1 MVPAAS
7 AAQKSRKFMYL
18 LGFLHHISV
27 IWAVGC
33 AKVSALNYLRMP
45 EARLYCRSAFLAF
58 ALIAATATVAQAQT
72 PAETLRV
79 RPLVRDGQVLVTF
92 ALDGGL
98 TEEMKAVVQS
108 GLRTVFTYTV
118 ELKMKVPAWVDRTV
132 ATAVVST
139 SVDYDNLTRRHTV
152 SQARNG
158 RVEQS
163 FVVEDPAHVAQMVTN
178 FERLP
183 LFDTKQL
190 EANREYYVLVRADA
204 RARRSAALWPWSGT
218 ASGFA
223 RFTFIPN
230 N

>member
-1 MVPAAS
+1 MALFTLALLAAPAAS
-7 AAQKSRKFMYL
+7 AYAQ
-18 LGFLHHISV
+18 GANTI
-27 IWAVGC
+27 
-33 AKVSALNYLRMP
+33 
-45 EARLYCRSAFLAF
+45 
-58 ALIAATATVAQAQT
+58 
-72 PAETLRV
+72 RV
-79 RPLVRDGQVLVTF
+79 RPLQRDGQVLVTF

-98 TEEMKAVVQS
+98 TEEMKAVVSS

-118 ELKMKVPAWVDRTV
+118 ELKLKVPAWVDRTV

-139 SVDYDNLTRRHTV
+139 SVDFDNLTRRHTV
-152 SQARNG
+152 SQAKNG

-163 FVVEDPAHVAQMVTN
+163 FVVEDPAEVAQMVTN

-190 EANREYYVLVRADA
+190 EANREYYVIVRADA
-204 RARRSAALWPWSGT
+204 RPRSSAALWPWSGT

>member
-1 MVPAAS
+1 MAVSRLYIHRAGTAVFTLALLAVTAAS
-7 AAQKSRKFMYL
+7 AFAQD
-18 LGFLHHISV
+18 
-27 IWAVGC
+27 A
-33 AKVSALNYLRMP
+33 N
-45 EARLYCRSAFLAF
+45 
-58 ALIAATATVAQAQT
+58 
-72 PAETLRV
+72 TLRV
-79 RPLVRDGQVLVTF
+79 RPIQRDGQVLVTF

-98 TEEMKAVVQS
+98 TDEMKAVVSS

-118 ELKMKVPAWVDRTV
+118 ELKLKVPAWVDRTV
-132 ATAVVST
+132 ATAVVSA

-152 SQARNG
+152 SQAKNG

-163 FVVEDPAHVAQMVTN
+163 FVVEDPAEVAQMVTN

-204 RARRSAALWPWSGT
+204 RPRSSAALWPWSGT

>member
-1 MVPAAS
+1 MV
-7 AAQKSRKFMYL
+7 
-18 LGFLHHISV
+18 V
-27 IWAVGC
+27 
-33 AKVSALNYLRMP
+33 
-45 EARLYCRSAFLAF
+45 ARLYIRSARVAVLTLA
-58 ALIAATATVAQAQT
+58 LLAATAAGAFAQDAN
-72 PAETLRV
+72 TLRV
-79 RPLVRDGQVLVTF
+79 RPIQRDGQVLVTF

-98 TEEMKAVVQS
+98 TEEMKAVVSS

-118 ELKMKVPAWVDRTV
+118 ELKLKVPAWVDRTV

-163 FVVEDPAHVAQMVTN
+163 FVVEDPAQVAQMVTN

-204 RARRSAALWPWSGT
+204 RPRGSAMFPWSGT

>member
-1 MVPAAS
+1 MVPA
-7 AAQKSRKFMYL
+7 
-18 LGFLHHISV
+18 
-27 IWAVGC
+27 
-33 AKVSALNYLRMP
+33 
-45 EARLYCRSAFLAF
+45 RLYIRSASIAVITLAFLA
-58 ALIAATATVAQAQT
+58 ATAASAYAQDGAN
-72 PAETLRV
+72 TLRV

-98 TEEMKAVVQS
+98 TDEMKAVVSS

-118 ELKMKVPAWVDRTV
+118 ELKLKVPAWADRTV

-163 FVVEDPAHVAQMVTN
+163 FVIEDPAKVAQMVTN

-183 LFDTKQL
+183 LFETKQL

-204 RARRSAALWPWSGT
+204 RPRSSAALWPWSGT

>member
-1 MVPAAS
+1 MPVGLYVRRAVFGLFALGLLLASVAS
-7 AAQKSRKFMYL
+7 AFAQD
-18 LGFLHHISV
+18 
-27 IWAVGC
+27 
-33 AKVSALNYLRMP
+33 
-45 EARLYCRSAFLAF
+45 
-58 ALIAATATVAQAQT
+58 AT
-72 PAETLRV
+72 TLRV
-79 RPLVRDGQVLVTF
+79 RPLVRDGQVLVTI

-98 TEEMKAVVQS
+98 TDEMKAVVQS

-139 SVDYDNLTRRHTV
+139 SVDFDNLTRRHTV
-152 SQARNG
+152 SQAKNG

-163 FVVEDPAHVAQMVTN
+163 FVVEDPAQVAQMVTN

-183 LFDTKQL
+183 LFETKQL

-204 RARRSAALWPWSGT
+204 RPRSTPGLWPWSGT

>member
-1 MVPAAS
+1 MV
-7 AAQKSRKFMYL
+7 
-18 LGFLHHISV
+18 V
-27 IWAVGC
+27 
-33 AKVSALNYLRMP
+33 
-45 EARLYCRSAFLAF
+45 ARLYIHRAGLAVF
-58 ALIAATATVAQAQT
+58 TLALLAVTATNVFAQDAN
-72 PAETLRV
+72 TLRV
-79 RPLVRDGQVLVTF
+79 RPIQRDGQVLVTF

-98 TEEMKAVVQS
+98 TDEMKAVVSS

-118 ELKMKVPAWVDRTV
+118 ELKLNVPAWVDRTV
-132 ATAVVST
+132 ATGVVSA

-152 SQARNG
+152 SQAKNG

-163 FVVEDPAHVAQMVTN
+163 FVVEDPAQVAQMVTN

-204 RARRSAALWPWSGT
+204 RPRSSAALWPWSGT

>member
-1 MVPAAS
+1 MV
-7 AAQKSRKFMYL
+7 
-18 LGFLHHISV
+18 
-27 IWAVGC
+27 
-33 AKVSALNYLRMP
+33 
-45 EARLYCRSAFLAF
+45 EARLYSRLVLVAFFLVAVSATF
-58 ALIAATATVAQAQT
+58 AQAQT
-72 PAETLRV
+72 QTPGETLRV

-98 TEEMKAVVQS
+98 TDEMKAVVQS

-118 ELKMKVPAWVDRTV
+118 ELKLKVPAWVDRTV
-132 ATAVVST
+132 ATATVST

-163 FVVEDPAHVAQMVTN
+163 VVVEDPAQVAQMVTN
-178 FERLP
+178 FDRLP

-190 EANREYYVLVRADA
+190 EPNREYYVLVRADA
-204 RARRSAALWPWSGT
+204 RPRSNSSLWPWSGT

-230 N
+230 

>member
-1 MVPAAS
+1 MPSRLYVRSAVFGLFALGLLVASAS
-7 AAQKSRKFMYL
+7 AA
-18 LGFLHHISV
+18 
-27 IWAVGC
+27 
-33 AKVSALNYLRMP
+33 
-45 EARLYCRSAFLAF
+45 F
-58 ALIAATATVAQAQT
+58 AQDATA
-72 PAETLRV
+72 LRV

-98 TEEMKAVVQS
+98 TDEMKAVVSS

-152 SQARNG
+152 SQAKDG

-163 FVVEDPAHVAQMVTN
+163 IVVEDPAQVAQMVTN

-183 LFDTKQL
+183 LFDTRQL

-204 RARRSAALWPWSGT
+204 RPRSTAGLWPWSGT
-218 ASGFA
+218 ASGSA